1 MARGYNDN
9 EVKAR
14 LINLLSDSK
23 TGLSGVEIS
32 TKLGI
37 NRVTM
42 TKFLNV
48 FAAEGI
54 IKQKNI
60 GNLNLW
66 LIEEGTENLKFPDDY
81 FKVQEKY
88 LGFLTQGSESAVYNL
103 IRNCISSNANVTK
116 LMTEVVIP
124 STIQINTSFN
134 AGRIGKSEQQFLNGI
149 ISKSIQVIN
158 LGHFNQKSNKNVI
171 VLSSDLQSILY
182 SEAASAVFRS
192 DGWNVFSL
200 GDMSSA
206 IDVLFDLDLKK
217 MLTKIWKSKQD
228 LMLIVV
234 FSSTEEGLKFFSE
247 SFDSIK
253 GKTEKN
259 LFLILSGKVGKKVKI
274 KSDLLTEKLE
284 DIIQWSQ
291 TKYENS
297 TLK

>member
-1 MARGYNDN
+1 MARGYDDV
-9 EVKAR
+9 EVKGR
-14 LINLLSDSK
+14 LIGLLTGSK
-23 TGLSGVEIS
+23 TGLSGIEIS
-32 TKLGI
+32 AQLGI

-66 LIEEGTENLKFPDDY
+66 LIEEGTEHLKFPDDY

-88 LGFLTQGSESAVYNL
+88 SEFLTRGSESAIYNL

-116 LMTEVVIP
+116 LMTEVVVP
-124 STIQINTSFN
+124 SIIQTNSSFDN
-134 AGRIGKSEQQFLNGI
+134 GKIGKSEQQFMIGI
-149 ISKSIQVIN
+149 ISKSIQIIN
-158 LGHFNQKSNKNVI
+158 LTSFDHESKKNVI
-171 VLSSDLQSILY
+171 VLSSDSKSFLHA
-182 SEAASAVFRS
+182 EAASAIFHS

-217 MLTKIWKSKQD
+217 MLTKIWKSRQD
-228 LMLIVV
+228 IMIIVV

-253 GKTEKN
+253 GKNEKN
-259 LFLILSGKVGKKVKI
+259 LFLILSGRVSKKVKI
-274 KSDLLTEKLE
+274 KADLLTEKLE

-291 TKYENS
+291 TKFEN
-297 TLK
+297 L

>member
-1 MARGYNDN
+1 MGRGYNDQ
-9 EVKAR
+9 EVKSN
-14 LINLLSDSK
+14 LITLLSTSK

-32 TKLGI
+32 AQLGI

-54 IKQKNI
+54 IKQRNI

-66 LIEEGTENLKFPDDY
+66 LVEEGTEQYQFPDDY

-88 LGFLTQGSESAVYNL
+88 LEFLTSGSEYTIYNL
-103 IRNCISSNANVTK
+103 IKNCIISKADTTK
-116 LMTEVVIP
+116 LMAEVIIP
-124 STIQINTSFN
+124 SIIQIQSSFN
-134 AGRIGKSEQQFLNGI
+134 DGKIGKSEQQLMNGI
-149 ISKSIQVIN
+149 ISKSIQIIN
-158 LGHFNQKSNKNVI
+158 LGNFEQQSQKNVI
-171 VLSSDLQSILY
+171 LLSSDSQSVLFA
-182 SEAASAVFRS
+182 EAASAAFRS
-192 DGWNVFSL
+192 DGWRVFSL

-217 MLTKIWKSKQD
+217 LLTKIWKSKQD
-228 LMLIVV
+228 LMIIVI

-253 GKTEKN
+253 GKNEKN
-259 LFLILSGKVGKKVKI
+259 LFLILSGKVGKKIKI
-274 KSDLLTEKLE
+274 KSDLLTERLE

-291 TKYENS
+291 TKFEN
-297 TLK
+297 L

>member
-1 MARGYNDN
+1 MARGYDDV
-9 EVKAR
+9 EVKRR
-14 LINLLSDSK
+14 LISLLSGSK

-32 TKLGI
+32 AHLGI

-66 LIEEGTENLKFPDDY
+66 LVEEGTEHLKFPDDY
-81 FKVQEKY
+81 FRVQEKY
-88 LGFLTQGSESAVYNL
+88 SEFLIHGSESAIYNL
-103 IRNCISSNANVTK
+103 IRNCISSNADVTK
-116 LMTEVVIP
+116 LMTEVIIP
-124 STIQINTSFN
+124 TITQINLSFDD
-134 AGRIGKSEQQFLNGI
+134 GKIGKSEQQFMNGI
-149 ISKSIQVIN
+149 ISKSIQTIN
-158 LGHFNQKSNKNVI
+158 LGNFNQESKKNVI
-171 VLSSDLQSILY
+171 VLSSDTQSILY
-182 SEAASAVFRS
+182 SEAASAAFRS

-217 MLTKIWKSKQD
+217 MLTKVWQSKQEI
-228 LMLIVV
+228 MIIVV
-234 FSSTEEGLKFFSE
+234 FSSSEEGLKFFSE

-259 LFLILSGKVGKKVKI
+259 LFLILSGKVGKKIKI

-291 TKYENS
+291 TKFEN
-297 TLK
+297 LQV

>member
-1 MARGYNDN
+1 MARGYDEE

-32 TKLGI
+32 AQLGI

-60 GNLNLW
+60 GNVNLW
-66 LIEEGTENLKFPDDY
+66 LIEEGTEYLKFPDDY
-81 FKVQEKY
+81 FRVQEKY
-88 LGFLTQGSESAVYNL
+88 LEFLTKGSESAVYNL
-103 IRNCISSNANVTK
+103 TRNCISSNANVTT

-124 STIQINTSFN
+124 SIIQINSLFD

-158 LGHFNQKSNKNVI
+158 LGHFNQESNKNVI
-171 VLSSDLQSILY
+171 VLSSDSQSILY
-182 SEAASAVFRS
+182 AEAASAAFRS
-192 DGWNVFSL
+192 DDWNVFSL
-200 GDMSSA
+200 GDMSFA

-228 LMLIVV
+228 LMIIVV

-253 GKTEKN
+253 GKNEKN
-259 LFLILSGKVGKKVKI
+259 LLLVLSGKVGKKVKI
-274 KSDLLTEKLE
+274 KSDLLTEKLD

-297 TLK
+297 HSK

>member
-1 MARGYNDN
+1 MGRGYNDQ
-9 EVKAR
+9 EVKSN
-14 LINLLSDSK
+14 LITLLSGSK

-32 TKLGI
+32 AQLGI

-66 LIEEGTENLKFPDDY
+66 LVEEGTEQYQFPDDY

-88 LGFLTQGSESAVYNL
+88 LEFLTSGSESTIYNL
-103 IRNCISSNANVTK
+103 IKNCIISKADITK
-116 LMTEVVIP
+116 LMAEIIIP
-124 STIQINTSFN
+124 SIVQIQSSFN
-134 AGRIGKSEQQFLNGI
+134 DGKIGKSEQQFMNGI
-149 ISKSIQVIN
+149 ISKSIQMIN
-158 LGHFNQKSNKNVI
+158 LGNFDQESQKNVI
-171 VLSSDLQSILY
+171 LLSSDSQSVLFA
-182 SEAASAVFRS
+182 EAASAAFRS
-192 DGWNVFSL
+192 DGWKVFSL

-228 LMLIVV
+228 LMLVV
-234 FSSTEEGLKFFSE
+234 IFSSTEEGLKFFSE

-253 GKTEKN
+253 GKNEKN

-274 KSDLLTEKLE
+274 KSDLLTERLE

-291 TKYENS
+291 TKFEN
-297 TLK
+297 L

>member
-1 MARGYNDN
+1 MARGYDDQ
-9 EVKAR
+9 EVKDN
-14 LINLLSDSK
+14 LINLLNTSK

-32 TKLGI
+32 SRLGI

-66 LIEEGTENLKFPDDY
+66 LVEEGTEQYHFPDDY

-88 LGFLTQGSESAVYNL
+88 FEFLNSGSESAIYNL
-103 IRNCISSNANVTK
+103 IRNCITSKVDVTK
-116 LMTEVVIP
+116 LMAEVIIP
-124 STIQINTSFN
+124 SISQTQTSFDD
-134 AGRIGKSEQQFLNGI
+134 GKIGKSEQQFMNGI
-149 ISKSIQVIN
+149 ISKSIQIIN
-158 LGHFNQKSNKNVI
+158 LGNFDKESQKNVI
-171 VLSSDLQSILY
+171 VLSSDALSVLNA
-182 SEAASAVFRS
+182 EAASAAFRS
-192 DGWNVFSL
+192 DAWNVFSL

-228 LMLIVV
+228 LMIIVV
-234 FSSTEEGLKFFSE
+234 FSSSEEGLKFFSE

-291 TKYENS
+291 TKFEN
-297 TLK
+297 LQI

>member
-1 MARGYNDN
+1 MARGYDEE

-37 NRVTM
+37 NRVTL

-48 FAAEGI
+48 FSAEGI
-54 IKQKNI
+54 ITQKTI
-60 GNLNLW
+60 GNVNLW
-66 LIEEGTENLKFPDDY
+66 LIEEGTEYLKFPDDY
-81 FKVQEKY
+81 FRVQEKY
-88 LGFLTQGSESAVYNL
+88 LEFLTKGPESAVYNL
-103 IRNCISSNANVTK
+103 TRNCISSNANVTT

-124 STIQINTSFN
+124 SIIQINSLFD

-158 LGHFNQKSNKNVI
+158 LGHFNQESNKNVI
-171 VLSSDLQSILY
+171 VLSSDSQSILY
-182 SEAASAVFRS
+182 AEAASAAFRS
-192 DGWNVFSL
+192 DDWNVFSL
-200 GDMSSA
+200 GDMSFA

-228 LMLIVV
+228 LMIIVV

-253 GKTEKN
+253 GKNEKN
-259 LFLILSGKVGKKVKI
+259 LLLVLSGKVGKKVKI
-274 KSDLLTEKLE
+274 KSDLLTEKLD

-297 TLK
+297 HSK

>member
-32 TKLGI
+32 AQLGI

-60 GNLNLW
+60 GNVNLW
-66 LIEEGTENLKFPDDY
+66 LIEEGTEYLKFPDDY
-81 FKVQEKY
+81 FRVQEKY
-88 LGFLTQGSESAVYNL
+88 LEFLTKGPESAVYNL
-103 IRNCISSNANVTK
+103 TRNCISSNANVTT

-124 STIQINTSFN
+124 SIIQINSLFD

-158 LGHFNQKSNKNVI
+158 LGHFNQESNKNVI

-182 SEAASAVFRS
+182 AEAASAAFRS
-192 DGWNVFSL
+192 DDWNVFSL
-200 GDMSSA
+200 GDMSFA

-228 LMLIVV
+228 LMIIVV

-253 GKTEKN
+253 GKNEKN
-259 LFLILSGKVGKKVKI
+259 LLLVLSGKVGKKVKI
-274 KSDLLTEKLE
+274 KSDLLTEKLD

-297 TLK
+297 HSK

>member
-1 MARGYNDN
+1 MARGYDDV
-9 EVKAR
+9 EVKGR
-14 LINLLSDSK
+14 LISLLSGSK

-32 TKLGI
+32 AQLGI

-54 IKQKNI
+54 IKQKSI

-88 LGFLTQGSESAVYNL
+88 LAFLTQGSESAIYNL
-103 IRNCISSNANVTK
+103 IRNCISSNANITK

-124 STIQINTSFN
+124 SIVQTNSSFD

-149 ISKSIQVIN
+149 ISKSIQIIN
-158 LGHFNQKSNKNVI
+158 LGNSNQESKKNVI
-171 VLSSDLQSILY
+171 ILSSDPQSILY
-182 SEAASAVFRS
+182 AEAASAAFNS

-217 MLTKIWKSKQD
+217 MLTKIWKSKQEI
-228 LMLIVV
+228 MLIVV

-247 SFDSIK
+247 SFDTIK

-259 LFLILSGKVGKKVKI
+259 LFLILSGKIGKKIKI

-291 TKYENS
+291 TKFENS
-297 TLK
+297 

>member
-1 MARGYNDN
+1 MGRGYNDQ
-9 EVKAR
+9 EVKSN
-14 LINLLSDSK
+14 LITLLSTSK

-32 TKLGI
+32 AQLGI

-66 LIEEGTENLKFPDDY
+66 LVEEGTEQYQFPDDY

-88 LGFLTQGSESAVYNL
+88 LEFLTSGSEYTIYNL
-103 IRNCISSNANVTK
+103 IKNCIISKADITK
-116 LMTEVVIP
+116 LMTEVIIP
-124 STIQINTSFN
+124 SIIQVQSSFN
-134 AGRIGKSEQQFLNGI
+134 DGKIGKSEQQLMNGI
-149 ISKSIQVIN
+149 ISKSIQIIN
-158 LGHFNQKSNKNVI
+158 LGNFEQQSQKNVI
-171 VLSSDLQSILY
+171 LLSSDSQSVLFA
-182 SEAASAVFRS
+182 EAASAAFRS
-192 DGWNVFSL
+192 DGWRVFSL

-217 MLTKIWKSKQD
+217 LLTKIWKSKQD
-228 LMLIVV
+228 LMLVV
-234 FSSTEEGLKFFSE
+234 IFSSTEEGLKFFSE

-253 GKTEKN
+253 GKNEKN
-259 LFLILSGKVGKKVKI
+259 LFLILSGKVGKKIKI
-274 KSDLLTEKLE
+274 KCDLLTERLE

-291 TKYENS
+291 TKFEN
-297 TLK
+297 L

>member
-1 MARGYNDN
+1 MARGYNAE

-14 LINLLSDSK
+14 LISLLSDSK

-32 TKLGI
+32 AELGI

-88 LGFLTQGSESAVYNL
+88 SEFLTQGSESAIYNL
-103 IRNCISSNANVTK
+103 IRNCIGSNANITK
-116 LMTEVVIP
+116 LMTEVIIP
-124 STIQINTSFN
+124 SIIQTNSSFD

-149 ISKSIQVIN
+149 ISKSIQIIN
-158 LGHFNQKSNKNVI
+158 LGHFNQESKKNVI
-171 VLSSDLQSILY
+171 VLSSDAQSILY
-182 SEAASAVFRS
+182 AEAASAVFHS

-217 MLTKIWKSKQD
+217 MLTKIWKSKQEIMII
-228 LMLIVV
+228 LV
-234 FSSTEEGLKFFSE
+234 FSSTEEGLKFF
-247 SFDSIK
+247 
-253 GKTEKN
+253 
-259 LFLILSGKVGKKVKI
+259 
-274 KSDLLTEKLE
+274 
-284 DIIQWSQ
+284 
-291 TKYENS
+291 
-297 TLK
+297 

>member
-1 MARGYNDN
+1 MGRGYNDQ
-9 EVKAR
+9 EVKSN
-14 LINLLSDSK
+14 LITLLSASK

-32 TKLGI
+32 AQLGI

-66 LIEEGTENLKFPDDY
+66 LVEEGTEQYQFPDDY

-88 LGFLTQGSESAVYNL
+88 IEFLNTASESAIYNL
-103 IRNCISSNANVTK
+103 IRNCIVSKVDVIK
-116 LMTEVVIP
+116 LMTEVIIP
-124 STIQINTSFN
+124 SIIQVQSSFN
-134 AGRIGKSEQQFLNGI
+134 DGKIGKSEQQFMNGI
-149 ISKSIQVIN
+149 ISKSIQIIN
-158 LGHFNQKSNKNVI
+158 LGNFEQEAQKNVI
-171 VLSSDLQSILY
+171 LLSSDSQSVLFTE
-182 SEAASAVFRS
+182 SASAAFRS

-217 MLTKIWKSKQD
+217 LLTKIWKSKQD
-228 LMLIVV
+228 LMLVV
-234 FSSTEEGLKFFSE
+234 IFSSTEEGLKFFSE

-253 GKTEKN
+253 EKNEKN
-259 LFLILSGKVGKKVKI
+259 LFLILSGKVGKKIKI
-274 KSDLLTEKLE
+274 KSDLLTERLE

-291 TKYENS
+291 TKFEN
-297 TLK
+297 L

>member
-1 MARGYNDN
+1 MGRGYNDQ
-9 EVKAR
+9 EVKSN
-14 LINLLSDSK
+14 LITLLSTSK

-32 TKLGI
+32 AQLGI

-66 LIEEGTENLKFPDDY
+66 LVEEGTEQYQFPDDY

-88 LGFLTQGSESAVYNL
+88 LEFLTSGSEYTIYNL
-103 IRNCISSNANVTK
+103 IKNCIISKADITK
-116 LMTEVVIP
+116 LMTEVIIP
-124 STIQINTSFN
+124 SIIQVQSSFN
-134 AGRIGKSEQQFLNGI
+134 DGKIGKSEQQLMNGI
-149 ISKSIQVIN
+149 ISKSIQIIN
-158 LGHFNQKSNKNVI
+158 LGNFEQQSQKNVI
-171 VLSSDLQSILY
+171 LLSSDSQSVLFA
-182 SEAASAVFRS
+182 EAASAAFRS
-192 DGWNVFSL
+192 DGWRVFSL

-217 MLTKIWKSKQD
+217 LLTKIWKSKQD
-228 LMLIVV
+228 LMLVV
-234 FSSTEEGLKFFSE
+234 IFSSTEEGLKFFSE

-253 GKTEKN
+253 GKNEKN
-259 LFLILSGKVGKKVKI
+259 LFLILSGKVGKKIKI
-274 KSDLLTEKLE
+274 KSDLLTERLE

-291 TKYENS
+291 TKFEN
-297 TLK
+297 L

>member
-1 MARGYNDN
+1 MGRGYNDQ
-9 EVKAR
+9 EVKSN
-14 LINLLSDSK
+14 LITLLSGSK

-32 TKLGI
+32 AQLGI

-60 GNLNLW
+60 GNINLW
-66 LIEEGTENLKFPDDY
+66 LVEEGTEQYQFPDDY

-88 LGFLTQGSESAVYNL
+88 LEFLTSGSEYTVYNL
-103 IRNCISSNANVTK
+103 IRNCIISKVDITK
-116 LMTEVVIP
+116 LMTEVIIP
-124 STIQINTSFN
+124 SIVQIQSSFN
-134 AGRIGKSEQQFLNGI
+134 DGKIGKSEQQFMNGI
-149 ISKSIQVIN
+149 ISKSIQIIN
-158 LGHFNQKSNKNVI
+158 LGNFDQESQKNVI
-171 VLSSDLQSILY
+171 LLSSDSQSVLFA
-182 SEAASAVFRS
+182 EAASAAFRS
-192 DGWNVFSL
+192 DGWKVFSL

-217 MLTKIWKSKQD
+217 MLTKSWKSKQD
-228 LMLIVV
+228 LMLVV
-234 FSSTEEGLKFFSE
+234 IFSSTEEGLKFFSE

-253 GKTEKN
+253 GKNEKN

-274 KSDLLTEKLE
+274 KSDLLTERLE

-291 TKYENS
+291 TKFEN
-297 TLK
+297 LQV

>member
-1 MARGYNDN
+1 MARGYDDE
-9 EVKAR
+9 EVKGR
-14 LINLLSDSK
+14 LISLLSGSK

-32 TKLGI
+32 AQLGI

-54 IKQKNI
+54 IKQKSI

-88 LGFLTQGSESAVYNL
+88 LAFLTQGSESAIYNL
-103 IRNCISSNANVTK
+103 IRNCISSNANITK

-124 STIQINTSFN
+124 SIVQTNSSFD
-134 AGRIGKSEQQFLNGI
+134 AGRIGKSEHQFLNGI
-149 ISKSIQVIN
+149 ISKSIQIIN
-158 LGHFNQKSNKNVI
+158 LGNSNQESKKNVI
-171 VLSSDLQSILY
+171 ILSSDPQSILY
-182 SEAASAVFRS
+182 AEAASAAFNS

-217 MLTKIWKSKQD
+217 MLTKIWKSKQEI
-228 LMLIVV
+228 MLIVV

-247 SFDSIK
+247 SFDTIK

-259 LFLILSGKVGKKVKI
+259 LFLILSGKIGKKIKI

-291 TKYENS
+291 TKFENS
-297 TLK
+297 

>member
-1 MARGYNDN
+1 MGRGYNDQ
-9 EVKAR
+9 EVKSN
-14 LINLLSDSK
+14 LITLLSTSK

-32 TKLGI
+32 AQLGI

-66 LIEEGTENLKFPDDY
+66 LVEEGTEQYQFPDDY

-88 LGFLTQGSESAVYNL
+88 IEFLNTASESAIYNL
-103 IRNCISSNANVTK
+103 IRNCIVSKVDVIK
-116 LMTEVVIP
+116 LMTEVIIP
-124 STIQINTSFN
+124 SIIQVQSSFN
-134 AGRIGKSEQQFLNGI
+134 DGKIGKSEQQFMNGI
-149 ISKSIQVIN
+149 ISKSIQIIN
-158 LGHFNQKSNKNVI
+158 LGNFEQEAQKNVI
-171 VLSSDLQSILY
+171 LLSSDSQSVLFTE
-182 SEAASAVFRS
+182 SASAAFRS
-192 DGWNVFSL
+192 DGWKVFSL

-217 MLTKIWKSKQD
+217 LLTKIWKSKQD
-228 LMLIVV
+228 LMLVV
-234 FSSTEEGLKFFSE
+234 IFSSTEEGLKFFSE

-253 GKTEKN
+253 GKNEKN
-259 LFLILSGKVGKKVKI
+259 LFLILSGKVGKKIKI
-274 KSDLLTEKLE
+274 KSDLLTERLE

-291 TKYENS
+291 TKFEN
-297 TLK
+297 L

>member
-32 TKLGI
+32 AQLGI

-60 GNLNLW
+60 GNVNLW
-66 LIEEGTENLKFPDDY
+66 LIEEGTEYLKFPDDY
-81 FKVQEKY
+81 FRVQEKY
-88 LGFLTQGSESAVYNL
+88 LEFLTKGPESAVYNL
-103 IRNCISSNANVTK
+103 TRNCISSNANVTT

-124 STIQINTSFN
+124 SIIQINSLFD

-158 LGHFNQKSNKNVI
+158 LGHFNQESNKNVI
-171 VLSSDLQSILY
+171 VLSSDSQSILY
-182 SEAASAVFRS
+182 AEAASAAFRS
-192 DGWNVFSL
+192 DDWNVFSL
-200 GDMSSA
+200 GDMSFA

-228 LMLIVV
+228 LMIIVV

-253 GKTEKN
+253 GKNEKN
-259 LFLILSGKVGKKVKI
+259 LLLVLSGKVGKKVKI
-274 KSDLLTEKLE
+274 KSDLLTEKLD

-297 TLK
+297 HSK

>member
-1 MARGYNDN
+1 MGRGYNDQ
-9 EVKAR
+9 EVKSN
-14 LINLLSDSK
+14 LITLLSTSK

-32 TKLGI
+32 AQLGI

-66 LIEEGTENLKFPDDY
+66 LVEEGTEQYQFPDDY

-88 LGFLTQGSESAVYNL
+88 LEFLTSGSEYTIYNL
-103 IRNCISSNANVTK
+103 IKNCIISKADITK
-116 LMTEVVIP
+116 LMTEVIIP
-124 STIQINTSFN
+124 SIIQVQSSFN
-134 AGRIGKSEQQFLNGI
+134 DGKIGKSEQQLMNGI
-149 ISKSIQVIN
+149 ISKSIQIIN
-158 LGHFNQKSNKNVI
+158 LGNFEQKSQKNVI
-171 VLSSDLQSILY
+171 LLSSDSQSVLFA
-182 SEAASAVFRS
+182 EAASAAFRS
-192 DGWNVFSL
+192 DGWRVFSL

-217 MLTKIWKSKQD
+217 LLTKIWKSKKD
-228 LMLIVV
+228 LMLVV
-234 FSSTEEGLKFFSE
+234 IFSSTEEGLKFFSE

-253 GKTEKN
+253 GKNEKN
-259 LFLILSGKVGKKVKI
+259 LFLILSGKVGKKIKI
-274 KSDLLTEKLE
+274 KSDLLTERLE

-291 TKYENS
+291 TKFEN
-297 TLK
+297 L

>member
-1 MARGYNDN
+1 MARGYDDE
-9 EVKAR
+9 EVKGR
-14 LINLLSDSK
+14 LISLLSGSK

-32 TKLGI
+32 AQLGI

-54 IKQKNI
+54 IKQKSI

-88 LGFLTQGSESAVYNL
+88 LAFLTQGSESAIYNL
-103 IRNCISSNANVTK
+103 IRNCISSNANITK

-124 STIQINTSFN
+124 SIVQTNSSFD
-134 AGRIGKSEQQFLNGI
+134 AGRIGKSEHQFLNGI
-149 ISKSIQVIN
+149 ISKSIQIIN
-158 LGHFNQKSNKNVI
+158 LGNFEQQSQKNVI
-171 VLSSDLQSILY
+171 LLSSDSQSVLFA
-182 SEAASAVFRS
+182 EAASAAFRS
-192 DGWNVFSL
+192 DGWRVFSL

-217 MLTKIWKSKQD
+217 MLTKIWKSKQEI
-228 LMLIVV
+228 MLIVV

-247 SFDSIK
+247 SFDTIK

-259 LFLILSGKVGKKVKI
+259 LFLILSGKIGKKIKI

-291 TKYENS
+291 TKFENS
-297 TLK
+297 

>member
-1 MARGYNDN
+1 MARGYDDE
-9 EVKAR
+9 EVKGR
-14 LINLLSDSK
+14 LISLLSGSK

-32 TKLGI
+32 AQLGI

-42 TKFLNV
+42 NKFLNV

-54 IKQKNI
+54 IKQKSI

-88 LGFLTQGSESAVYNL
+88 LAFLTQGSESAIYNL
-103 IRNCISSNANVTK
+103 IRNCISSNANITK

-124 STIQINTSFN
+124 SIVQTNSSFD

-149 ISKSIQVIN
+149 ISKSIQIIN
-158 LGHFNQKSNKNVI
+158 LGNSNQESKKNVI
-171 VLSSDLQSILY
+171 ILSSDPQSILY
-182 SEAASAVFRS
+182 AEAASAAFNS

-217 MLTKIWKSKQD
+217 MLTKIWKSKQEI
-228 LMLIVV
+228 MLIVV

-247 SFDSIK
+247 SFDTIK

-259 LFLILSGKVGKKVKI
+259 LFLILSGKIGKKIKI

-291 TKYENS
+291 TKFENS
-297 TLK
+297 